1 MDSKLL
7 LEKFD
12 KFCAEQRETLVKK
25 NQAYAIDEDA
35 LHNFKASANMAR
47 ISPEQG
53 CLNQLC
59 IKATRLGSLMT
70 GGSNHYESIDDTIRD
85 LFNYAFLLHAIITEK
100 KGDQLITPF
109 GFTIPMPTTTRII
122 QTTDAYV
129 KGRPEPEDFGDNLL
143 LQTQDMEVFGKTPT
157 GQVIHLGRRK

>member
-1 MDSKLL
+1 M

-35 LHNFKASANMAR
+35 LHNFKASGNMAR

-59 IKATRLGSLMT
+59 IKATRLGSLMS
-70 GGSNHYESIDDTIRD
+70 GGINHYESVDDTIRD

-100 KGDQLITPF
+100 KGDQLVTNF
-109 GFTIPMPTTTRII
+109 GFTIPMPTSVRIV
-122 QTTDAYV
+122 QSTDTYV
-129 KGRPEPEDFGDNLL
+129 KGRPEPEDFGDDTL
-143 LQTQDMEVFGKTPT
+143 LQTEDNYIFGKTPI
-157 GQVIHLGRRK
+157 GNVVCLGRRK